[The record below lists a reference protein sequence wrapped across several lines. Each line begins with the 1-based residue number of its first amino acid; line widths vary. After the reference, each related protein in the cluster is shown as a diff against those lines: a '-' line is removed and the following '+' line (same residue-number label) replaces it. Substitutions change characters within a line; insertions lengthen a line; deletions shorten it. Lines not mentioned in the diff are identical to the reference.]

1 MKKRQLWRDSFRFS
15 LSLQMVGMV
24 LVISLAGMVLV
35 RTWGGILTTARRTQA
50 LNQGVLLCRSAAE
63 LYTRDGDLAG
73 TLAALGGQ
81 GEPGAKSAQLSYDRD
96 MNLTEGESF
105 LTLTLEEQPE
115 AEGLHSCALTVTQ
128 DGRKLYSLTVE
139 TYVTEGS

>member
-1 MKKRQLWRDSFRFS
+1 MKNRQLWRDSFRFS

-50 LNQGVLLCRSAAE
+50 MNQGVLLCRSAAE
-63 LYTRDGDLAG
+63 LYTRDADLAN

-81 GEPGAKSAQLSYDRD
+81 GEPGVQSVQLSYDRE

-115 AEGLHSCALTVTQ
+115 AEGLHSCTLTVTQ
-128 DGRKLYSLTVE
+128 DGRELYSLSVE
-139 TYVTEGS
+139 TYVPEGG

>member
-1 MKKRQLWRDSFRFS
+1 MKNRQLWRDSFRFS

-63 LYTRDGDLAG
+63 LYTRDADLAN

-81 GEPGAKSAQLSYDRD
+81 GEPGAQSAQLSYDRE

-115 AEGLHSCALTVTQ
+115 AEGLRSCTLTVTQ
-128 DGRKLYSLTVE
+128 DGRELYSLSVE
-139 TYVTEGS
+139 TYVPEGG

>member
-1 MKKRQLWRDSFRFS
+1 MKNRQLWRDSFRFS

-63 LYTRDGDLAG
+63 LYTRDADLAN

-81 GEPGAKSAQLSYDRD
+81 GEPGAQSAQLSYDRE

-115 AEGLHSCALTVTQ
+115 AEGLHSCTLTVTQ
-128 DGRKLYSLTVE
+128 DGRELYSLTVE
-139 TYVTEGS
+139 TYVPEGG